1 MRTLV
6 TLTFCVFVMT
16 TAVAIADEIKRDY
29 DHTTNFSKYKTFMW
43 ITEPKPDNPLMKQRI
58 IDAVNNQLELRG
70 LRLVTENGDLGVA
83 ANAATREEH
92 SLETFYDGFP
102 GWGWY
107 GPDGWYG
114 PGWGWGYW
122 GPATTQVYTYEVG
135 TLVVDLVDSQTKQ
148 VVWWGSATDTVSSKP
163 EKNTKKLRESVG
175 KMFKYFPPISTTR
188 EG

>member
-114 PGWGWGYW
+114 PGW
-122 GPATTQVYTYEVG
+122 
-135 TLVVDLVDSQTKQ
+135 
-148 VVWWGSATDTVSSKP
+148 
-163 EKNTKKLRESVG
+163 
-175 KMFKYFPPISTTR
+175 
-188 EG
+188 